1 MFPIFPILNPH
12 KHEQYILRRQTPRT
26 FSFEQQYFTNWT
38 IYHKFLEKFS
48 LLLSDTYVRILRKL
62 QLKSYKMAKWFPL
75 PREVDFPKILHN
87 EYEREI
93 VHSICYYLNAIPWY
107 HLTLPEEQ
115 STYLAILIR
124 ICPIAFNQ
132 VRWR

>member
-1 MFPIFPILNPH
+1 MSNKFYEDEHHEHSHFNNNISQT
-12 KHEQYILRRQTPRT
+12 EQYI
-26 FSFEQQYFTNWT
+26 TNFQ
-38 IYHKFLEKFS
+38 KKFS

-62 QLKSYKMAKWFPL
+62 QFKSYKMVKWFPL

-107 HLTLPEEQ
+107 HLTLPGEQ

-124 ICPIAFNQ
+124 ICPIAFNR